1 MVNPLDIPKNLIG
14 TGFRITSSVVSTA
27 VKPAGAI
34 AGRVLGSGH
43 DSHGEAPTAPP
54 AAGFA
59 DATPSAAGEPER
71 TPAELAA
78 TGEGRQ
84 PAPFGSHEPN

>member
-1 MVNPLDIPKNLIG
+1 MANPLDIPKTLIG
-14 TGFRITSSVVSTA
+14 TGFRITSSVIATA
-27 VKPAGAI
+27 AKPVGAI

-43 DSHGEAPTAPP
+43 DEPAISRPTRS
-54 AAGFA
+54 G
-59 DATPSAAGEPER
+59 PER

-84 PAPFGSHEPN
+84 PAPFGSHEPV